1 MELYI
6 RLQLQTMGAAFGL
19 GCGAM
24 LVYDLL
30 RTVRLARRRRAVTHV
45 TDLLYVLA
53 VGWALLRFALSIG
66 RGELR
71 LYVLPCA
78 ALGTFFSL
86 KVLAPVFRPVWR
98 FWLDAAPRIS
108 TGLFIWTRMPR
119 RKCGDI
125 TKHWEP
131 DAARQAPYFK
141 WKNAAGIGGGV
152 MWVSSPPHGFYFFL

>member
-30 RTVRLARRRRAVTHV
+30 RTVRLARRHRAVTHV
-45 TDLLYVLA
+45 TDMLYVLA

-78 ALGTFFSL
+78 ALGAFFSL
-86 KVLAPVFRPVWR
+86 KVLAPVFRPVWP
-98 FWLDAAPRIS
+98 AA
-108 TGLFIWTRMPR
+108 
-119 RKCGDI
+119 
-125 TKHWEP
+125 
-131 DAARQAPYFK
+131 
-141 WKNAAGIGGGV
+141 
-152 MWVSSPPHGFYFFL
+152 

>member
-78 ALGTFFSL
+78 ALGAFFSL
-86 KVLAPVFRPVWR
+86 KVLAPIFRPVWR
-98 FWLDAAPRIS
+98 FWLEAAVQ
-108 TGLFIWTRMPR
+108 LFWHFCKKVWHSAEKVIAFLKKNSKIKIY
-119 RKCGDI
+119 RKKGAPPQDEEGD
-125 TKHWEP
+125 
-131 DAARQAPYFK
+131 
-141 WKNAAGIGGGV
+141 
-152 MWVSSPPHGFYFFL
+152 S

>member
-78 ALGTFFSL
+78 ALGAFFSL
-86 KVLAPVFRPVWR
+86 KVLAPIFRPVWR
-98 FWLDAAPRIS
+98 FWLEAAVQMGRYLWRPVQ
-108 TGLFIWTRMPR
+108 LFWHVCKKVWHSAEKVIAFLKKNSKIKIY
-119 RKCGDI
+119 RKKGAPPQDEEGD
-125 TKHWEP
+125 
-131 DAARQAPYFK
+131 
-141 WKNAAGIGGGV
+141 
-152 MWVSSPPHGFYFFL
+152 S

>member
-78 ALGTFFSL
+78 ALGAFFSL
-86 KVLAPVFRPVWR
+86 KVLAPIF
-98 FWLDAAPRIS
+98 
-108 TGLFIWTRMPR
+108 GLFGAFGWR
-119 RKCGDI
+119 RRCRWGGIYGGRCSFFGIFAKKYGI
-125 TKHWEP
+125 
-131 DAARQAPYFK
+131 RQKKSLPF
-141 WKNAAGIGGGV
+141 
-152 MWVSSPPHGFYFFL
+152 